1 MSNFVY
7 EKHGHVRLIMINR
20 PDKMNSLDLDAND
33 EMVEIWN
40 EFDEDDEFD
49 EDSFEEDDFDD
60 GFEDVDGKY

>member
-40 EFDEDDEFD
+40 EFDNDDDARVAVVTGAGDKAFCAGAD
-49 EDSFEEDDFDD
+49 L
-60 GFEDVDGKY
+60 KT